1 MIKRILALCLCAVLL
16 MTALPMKT
24 QAATEEEIEQIC
36 NRITSF
42 YFRTLSAMGLTWL
55 EGWCGAMA
63 GWELY
68 FLGVADSAITQNG
81 NEMYDIFADGKN
93 VAEGIR
99 PAYYP
104 DTEYSLGEALN
115 TITACGTKDAYNLMV
130 CFHRT
135 NTYEGRKYGHVMV
148 IHAILDG
155 VVYFTEG
162 FVTPYG
168 KDPAKAMICTI
179 EEFTAYYNS
188 WADFEGI
195 VHFEAENTFSDYLFY
210 PCDLYITTAPGAV
223 LWVNTEQEA
232 KVYRTVQ
239 NAERLH
245 ATGLYEVAE
254 GRHLYRIE
262 ENGQIYYT
270 EGTGTNPVWISA
282 PAPRCADLGA
292 EAPQKAGQAIAL
304 SGTVYAD
311 RLRVY
316 NVTVEI
322 TDEAGTQ
329 KVFAQQKKD
338 SNMLDLSN
346 KTLKNQLSTKD
357 WASGIYTCQVS
368 CDVVNYYCQD
378 GLVCADIQQI
388 PLMSKQIAIGEA
400 VLEET
405 PAAELSEETVTPRQL
420 TEGWNLTEGAWYYV
434 ENGTYRTGWICENG
448 VDYYL
453 LPDGNAAVGWQEIN
467 GKMRYFTETGA
478 MRIGWIKLPEGVYYA
493 KSNGEL
499 AIGGRWIDGLRYTFD
514 ETGRL
519 MEKFSHPV
527 P

>member
-1 MIKRILALCLCAVLL
+1 M
-16 MTALPMKT
+16 
-24 QAATEEEIEQIC
+24 
-36 NRITSF
+36 
-42 YFRTLSAMGLTWL
+42 
-55 EGWCGAMA
+55 
-63 GWELY
+63 
-68 FLGVADSAITQNG
+68 
-81 NEMYDIFADGKN
+81 
-93 VAEGIR
+93 
-99 PAYYP
+99 
-104 DTEYSLGEALN
+104 
-115 TITACGTKDAYNLMV
+115 
-130 CFHRT
+130 
-135 NTYEGRKYGHVMV
+135 
-148 IHAILDG
+148 
-155 VVYFTEG
+155 
-162 FVTPYG
+162 
-168 KDPAKAMICTI
+168 
-179 EEFTAYYNS
+179 
-188 WADFEGI
+188 
-195 VHFEAENTFSDYLFY
+195 
-210 PCDLYITTAPGAV
+210 
-223 LWVNTEQEA
+223 
-232 KVYRTVQ
+232 
-239 NAERLH
+239 
-245 ATGLYEVAE
+245 
-254 GRHLYRIE
+254 
-262 ENGQIYYT
+262 
-270 EGTGTNPVWISA
+270 
-282 PAPRCADLGA
+282 
-292 EAPQKAGQAIAL
+292 
-304 SGTVYAD
+304 
-311 RLRVY
+311 
-316 NVTVEI
+316 TVEI

-493 KSNGEL
+493 LSNGEL
-499 AIGGRWIDGLRYTFD
+499 AIGGRWIGGLRYTFD